1 MQPPPHLYRVSLPR
15 YSINEVRTPN
25 LGLWE
30 LPNIN
35 IQHERDE
42 IHDISV
48 IHHNDTEDVARYFA
62 VPHVTIPATK
72 LITRDN
78 EIEVL

>member
-1 MQPPPHLYRVSLPR
+1 M
-15 YSINEVRTPN
+15 
-25 LGLWE
+25 
-30 LPNIN
+30 PNIN
-35 IQHERDE
+35 IQQETDE

-48 IHHNDTEDVARYFA
+48 IHHNDTEDVARYFG